1 MQRVAESILPVPPPK
16 KQKLNAEGEEIEEK
30 GAEAGGSECGEDPA
44 IMWGGFGKFL
54 KEADVG
60 ITEYISSQPGF
71 FAILKQ
77 RSHMC
82 PSPSLRLHTPNIIV
96 RNSALKFP
104 FP

>member
-44 IMWGGFGKFL
+44 IMWGGLGKFL

-77 RSHMC
+77 RSHVSF
-82 PSPSLRLHTPNIIV
+82 PLSQTAHTQY
-96 RNSALKFP
+96 NSQEYRSQIP